1 MPDCRTSDRQTGRP
15 SYGRNKFLTILFS
28 VFSLVF
34 ILPHNAP
41 AATPGGAPAAD
52 SIEDPPA
59 VSLIAVGDIMLS
71 RGVAGRIRRNND
83 PDYPFLKVRDF
94 LKTGDMV
101 FGNLECPITDG
112 RKIVSKEMTFR
123 ADPSSA
129 IALKDAGFTILS
141 LANNHSPNFGKK
153 GLKDT
158 FSHLKEKSIKYAG
171 AGIDRDEA
179 NSPAYINMRGISF
192 AFLAYNDPDVVPGS
206 YEAAEKHA
214 GTAFM
219 RIDKMTDAVRK
230 ASKEARFVIVSMHS
244 GNEYDYEP
252 NEAQKKFAR
261 AAIDAGAELVIGHHP
276 HVIQPVERYNG
287 KLIFY
292 SLGNFVFDQSE
303 PMETKE
309 GVMVKFIFTKDA
321 LKSVE
326 ATPVF
331 IEHYAQPRLMK
342 REEGRQVV
350 ERLKIPREE
359 KDVLSSGASVK
370 NQDALAF

>member
-1 MPDCRTSDRQTGRP
+1 MKNISFKT
-15 SYGRNKFLTILFS
+15 LLLIL
-28 VFSLVF
+28 SLVF
-34 ILPHNAP
+34 FLPNNAP
-41 AATPGGAPAAD
+41 ATD

-83 PDYPFLKVRDF
+83 PNYPFLKVKDF
-94 LKTGDMV
+94 LKTGDIV

-123 ADPSSA
+123 ADPASA
-129 IALKDAGFTILS
+129 DALKQAGFTVLS

-158 FSHLKEKSIKYAG
+158 FSYLKGKNIKYAG
-171 AGIDRDEA
+171 AGIDADEA
-179 NSPAYINMRGISF
+179 NSPAYMNPKGISF
-192 AFLAYNDPDVVPGS
+192 AFLAYNDPDVVPGF

-219 RIDKMTDAVRK
+219 RIDKMTDAVKK
-230 ASKEARFVIVSMHS
+230 AASEARFVIVSMHS

-276 HVIQPVERYNG
+276 HVIQPVEKYKG

-292 SLGNFVFDQSE
+292 SLGNFIFDQSE
-303 PMETKE
+303 PKETKE

-321 LKSVE
+321 LESVE

-331 IEHYAQPRLMK
+331 IERYAQPRLIEG
-342 REEGRQVV
+342 EEGRQVV

-359 KDVLSSGASVK
+359 KDVLSSGAPVK